1 MTHTESDRVLALAGL
16 FQACSLVEKIA
27 KTGQAPADTM
37 ETSIKSLF
45 VTDPKDVR
53 EVYGDVQSVHNG
65 LRLVRGLL
73 ERDPEI
79 VRSDTIRYA
88 LTLLHL
94 ERKIRGNNAMMSAI
108 GDGINRAR
116 GQLNHFDHLHENL
129 MASLAGVYLDTVSTF
144 KTRVQV
150 TGNLNNLQ
158 NPACANKIRASL
170 FAGLRSAILWRQVGG
185 RRWHLVFSR
194 KSMLNEASDLL
205 KGQI

>member
-1 MTHTESDRVLALAGL
+1 MTHNESDCVLALAGL
-16 FQACSLVEKIA
+16 FQACSLVEKVA

-37 ETSIKSLF
+37 ETAIKSIF
-45 VTDPKDVR
+45 NTNPKDVPD
-53 EVYGDVQSVHNG
+53 VYGDVQSVHTG

-73 ERDPEI
+73 ERDPEV

-88 LTLLHL
+88 LTLIHL
-94 ERKIRGNNAMMSAI
+94 ERKVRGNGGMMNTI

-129 MASLAGVYLDTVSTF
+129 MASLAGVYLDSVSTF

-158 NPACANKIRASL
+158 NPASANKIRASL
-170 FAGLRSAILWRQVGG
+170 LAGLRSAILWRQIGG

-194 KSMLNEASDLL
+194 KSMLREASNLL